1 MARCRYLTDL
11 LTYRMVV
18 PDAIFAAIADP
29 RRRAILEYLREGER
43 NAGEIA
49 DRFDVSWPAISRHLR
64 ILRSAGLVREMR
76 AGRNRVYDLNQGALV
91 SVLTAWVTQ
100 FRTPPAIAFSPS
112 VSVPTPVGR
121 EYAS

>member
-1 MARCRYLTDL
+1 
-11 LTYRMVV
+11 MVF
-18 PDAIFAAIADP
+18 PDKVFTAIADP

-49 DRFDVSWPAISRHLR
+49 DRFEVSWPAISRHLR

-100 FRTPPAIAFSPS
+100 FRTPPAIALSPS
-112 VSVPTPVGR
+112 VSIPTPVGR
-121 EYAS
+121 EYTS